1 MESLISIYFLFLS
14 FYFSNIFF
22 HNLIFFLKKSP
33 AGGLKSTLK
42 DLSNFMISHMNEGEF
57 NGNRILTKETSQ
69 EIRKLQVSSF
79 FFFFLLA
86 IISIFFFF

>member
-1 MESLISIYFLFLS
+1 
-14 FYFSNIFF
+14 
-22 HNLIFFLKKSP
+22 
-33 AGGLKSTLK
+33 LK